1 MKNLKEIKLMMERLE
16 SPRLTETELNYKKSL
31 LKEEDG
37 EKTQDPDQLDL
48 FTGETKEVN
57 ELVAQFEELKRLILD
72 EIEGLDVDYLHT
84 AMMNGQIDS
93 TLTEYY
99 DLVNE
104 LEYWIDSND
113 FEGELLR
120 EANNLLEV
128 LEYGPVDF
136 EITLTPEVEELL
148 KRERPT
154 ISEGKDDS
162 DNNEYSIGDKV
173 TVVPGA
179 KTGERIV
186 VSKIGVDPKNTDY
199 PTPGMEGTVSTFDKL
214 KDRVYV
220 VFSSIGK
227 DEYAF
232 QPNELKKEIP
242 AISEGKDEMGRMVM
256 DVDAYREYLIKQMKN
271 KGLLSSEDKKEYL
284 ENHLKHQSPI
294 GYDGKKRMADRIEAA
309 QTLLDEL

>member
-37 EKTQDPDQLDL
+37 EKSQDPDQLDL

-72 EIEGLDVDYLHT
+72 EIEGLDINYLHT
-84 AMMNGQIDS
+84 AMMNGQLDS
-93 TLTEYY
+93 SLTEYY

-104 LEYWIDSND
+104 LEYWVDSND

-136 EITLTPEVEELL
+136 EITLTPQVKELL
-148 KRERPT
+148 KRERPS
-154 ISEGKDDS
+154 IKVGSEKEIADMSEG
-162 DNNEYSIGDKV
+162 E
-173 TVVPGA
+173 
-179 KTGERIV
+179 
-186 VSKIGVDPKNTDY
+186 
-199 PTPGMEGTVSTFDKL
+199 
-214 KDRVYV
+214 
-220 VFSSIGK
+220 
-227 DEYAF
+227 
-232 QPNELKKEIP
+232 
-242 AISEGKDEMGRMVM
+242 DEMGRMFH
-256 DVDAYREYLIKQMKN
+256 DVDTYREYLIKQMKN

-284 ENHLKHQSPI
+284 ERWLKYQEPI
-294 GYDGKKRMADRIEAA
+294 GGKKKMADRIESA
-309 QTLLDEL
+309 QSLLDEL